1 MATRGPQNI
10 FSGEILPVPPQL
22 DDPESD
28 AFNRKLIDYLRRL
41 TGKLARFVDTG
52 GSGAVSSIALCFD
65 SDQSDFST
73 GIMLL
78 SWTNQLHKN
87 AEVFEFSAPSTEI
100 TVLSAGTYVVE
111 IDVRLLKNVQ
121 HLINVY
127 VNGVRPNYGKIVL
140 QSDVD
145 ASYSFMIPVVL
156 SANDVIT
163 IELDASAFGQVY
175 AYADGTRLLITRLG
189 DTE

>member
-41 TGKLARFVDTG
+41 TGKLARFVDTS
-52 GSGAVSSIALCFD
+52 GSGTVSSIALCFD
-65 SDQSDFST
+65 SDQSDFIT
-73 GIMLL
+73 GAMIL

-127 VNGVRPNYGKIVL
+127 INGVRPNYGKIVL